1 MNIFSPLYPLLE
13 ALERTG
19 WTPQTLEMWRNKG
32 EMCLEAFTQKDT
44 GVAHEVV
51 QKIVKALVAGV
62 SSPLSDHPRLLPTTV
77 LGHPLQLMLIPSYF
91 FQRCEEQLENWRA
104 AQS

>member
-1 MNIFSPLYPLLE
+1 MNVFSPLYPLLE
-13 ALERTG
+13 ALERTR

-32 EMCLEAFTQKDT
+32 EAYLQPFVQKDT
-44 GVAHEVV
+44 ATTHEIV
-51 QKIVKALVAGV
+51 QKMVKAMVAGI
-62 SSPLSDHPRLLPTTV
+62 SSPLPDQPQLLPTTV

-91 FQRCEEQLENWRA
+91 FQRCEEQLENWRN